1 MFSGLATAQDAAGI
15 MLGTYPVMLTD
26 TAGRWWGFLE
36 IDAVLSELDDDVP
49 DGWWSIT
56 GDIVLTPESP
66 GIREPV
72 RMMIRAVAATMDRRR
87 IHLLVEST

>member
-1 MFSGLATAQDAAGI
+1 
-15 MLGTYPVMLTD
+15 
-26 TAGRWWGFLE
+26 
-36 IDAVLSELDDDVP
+36 VLSELDDDVP

-56 GDIVLTPESP
+56 GDIVLTPESA